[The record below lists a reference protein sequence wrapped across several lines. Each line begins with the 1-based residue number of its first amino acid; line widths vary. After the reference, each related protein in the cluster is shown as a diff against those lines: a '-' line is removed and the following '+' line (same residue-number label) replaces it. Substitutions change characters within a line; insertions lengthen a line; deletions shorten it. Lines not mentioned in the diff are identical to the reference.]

1 MVCSHST
8 HSATVSRSSRRFP
21 ASSLHLIPALV
32 LLALVGA
39 SWRLEWIGG
48 LAFIGLAIFY
58 AVMANGHIE
67 WMLVISGPLAVVGAL
82 FWWSW
87 FRHSELRVS

>member
-1 MVCSHST
+1 MFALDAFGHGEPFF
-8 HSATVSRSSRRFP
+8 AALP
-21 ASSLHLIPALV
+21 AFLVHLIPALV

-48 LAFIGLAIFY
+48 LAFIGLAVFY
-58 AVMANGHIE
+58 ALMAKGHID
-67 WMLVISGPLAVVGAL
+67 WMLVIWGRWQSWERC

-87 FRHSELRVS
+87 LRHGELHAS